1 MSLGS
6 NKDYEIIEHTADV
19 GIRLKGKS
27 LTEIFWKAIHATA
40 DLLSGGIE
48 IKPRI
53 ERGFTTKE
61 ENRETALVSVLEE
74 IIYFLEKELFLPS
87 VCSVNIENDRYEINM
102 KGDMVSAEDIKNGT
116 EIKAVTYHQLEIKEV
131 GEGFQASVIFD
142 V

>member
-6 NKDYEIIEHTADV
+6 NKDYEIIEHTADI
-19 GIRLKGKS
+19 GIKITGNS

-48 IKPRI
+48 IQPVI
-53 ERGFTTKE
+53 ERGFSAKE
-61 ENRETALVSVLEE
+61 ENIETALVGILEE
-74 IIYFLEKELFLPS
+74 IIYFFEKELFLPS
-87 VCSVNIENDRYEINM
+87 VCSVNIEEDMYKINL
-102 KGDMVSAEDIKNGT
+102 KGNFVTAEDIKDGT

-131 GEGFQASVIFD
+131 GDEYQATVIFD